1 MNAPTA
7 LTRSTALLMAVALLL
22 VTATAAAQPAAGAAA
37 ERMQAIADTRLHVLD
52 STIVER
58 PFKILVK
65 LPADYAEKSA
75 ATYPVVY
82 LLDGGAIFPML
93 AAYYRYLRF
102 EEAVPDLIVV
112 GLSYGSDSFEQ
123 GNYRSTDYTAPSAER
138 DYWGGAADF
147 LRVLETEVFP
157 LVEGGYR
164 AEPGQRILFGQ
175 SIGGQFVLFAALN
188 KPDLFSGLIASNPA
202 LHRNLDYFLNF
213 EFLNFKPGPGKHAT
227 RLFVASGSED
237 AARFREPALAW
248 MQKWGADPEPPWDLR
263 AITIDGYGHFSI
275 APESFR
281 LGLRWI
287 LDGG

>member
-1 MNAPTA
+1 MNASTA
-7 LTRSTALLMAVALLL
+7 LTRKMALLMAVALLF
-22 VTATAAAQPAAGAAA
+22 VTTTAPAQPAAGAAA
-37 ERMQAIADTRLHVLD
+37 EHMQAIADTRLHVLD

-164 AEPGQRILFGQ
+164 ADPGRRILFGQ

-213 EFLNFKPGPGKHAT
+213 EPAPGKHAT

-248 MQKWGADPEPPWDLR
+248 MDKWRAAEEAPWDLW

>member
-1 MNAPTA
+1 MNPSTA
-7 LTRSTALLMAVALLL
+7 LTRSTALLMALALSF
-22 VTATAAAQPAAGAAA
+22 VTTTVPAQPAAGAAA
-37 ERMQAIADTRLHVLD
+37 EHMQAIADTRLHVLD
-52 STIVER
+52 SAIVER
-58 PFKILVK
+58 PFKVLVK
-65 LPADYAEKSA
+65 LPADYAEKPA
-75 ATYPVVY
+75 ATYPAVY

-112 GLSYGSDSFEQ
+112 GLSYGSDSFEG
-123 GNYRSTDYTAPSAER
+123 GNYRSADYTAPSAER

-164 AEPGQRILFGQ
+164 ADPRQRILFGQ

-188 KPDLFSGLIASNPA
+188 KPGLFSGLIASNPA

-213 EFLNFKPGPGKHAT
+213 EPRPGKHAT
-227 RLFVASGSED
+227 RLFVASGSDDSAE
-237 AARFREPALAW
+237 FREPALAW
-248 MQKWGADPEPPWDLR
+248 MKKWGADPEPPWDLR
-263 AITIDGYGHFSI
+263 AVTIDGYGHFSL

-281 LGLRWI
+281 RGLRWI
-287 LDGG
+287 LEGE